1 MPQPTQPAFLNHWYC
16 HGSLTP
22 GACCDWLPGMWG
34 GAQRATCTGTAQ
46 LVPARHNSS
55 APDRSC
61 SRSVRGGETCHHL
74 FKVATQPQPQ
84 PGLSILGT
92 GFWQNL
98 AWLSQNLVVPRG
110 LRVGFRPRKEAFEV
124 TASMMPGLRKVLQ
137 VFMVTSL
144 LSLQNSEAYSRR

>member
-1 MPQPTQPAFLNHWYC
+1 MPQPTQPACLNHWYC

-34 GAQRATCTGTAQ
+34 GGGLSAQ
-46 LVPARHNSS
+46 LVPARHNFS

-61 SRSVRGGETCHHL
+61 SRSVSGGGGETRHHL

-84 PGLSILGT
+84 PGPSILGT
-92 GFWQNL
+92 GLWQNL
-98 AWLSQNLVVPRG
+98 AWLSLNLVVPRD
-110 LRVGFRPRKEAFEV
+110 LQAGFRPRKEAFEV
-124 TASMMPGLRKVLQ
+124 TAWMMPGLRKVLQ
-137 VFMVTSL
+137 VFMVRSL